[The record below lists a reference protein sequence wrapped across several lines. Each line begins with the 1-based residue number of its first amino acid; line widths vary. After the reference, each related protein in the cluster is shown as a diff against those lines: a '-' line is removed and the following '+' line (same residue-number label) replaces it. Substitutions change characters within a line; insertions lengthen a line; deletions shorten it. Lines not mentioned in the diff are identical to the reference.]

1 MVQYSMEED
10 VINKILAE
18 MPQLTTK
25 EIRAHYN
32 ELALAP
38 INSHSQFLAALA
50 DNPSIYDKVIIAKE
64 KRQRKLQMALQDAE
78 DALIENAA
86 NGDVKSV
93 EFLLKTMNSEYRE
106 KKQLD
111 IQISHKYQEQL
122 QQLDIAIT
130 SNQFGGFLEADI
142 DEK

>member
-1 MVQYSMEED
+1 
-10 VINKILAE
+10 
-18 MPQLTTK
+18 
-25 EIRAHYN
+25 
-32 ELALAP
+32 
-38 INSHSQFLAALA
+38 
-50 DNPSIYDKVIIAKE
+50 
-64 KRQRKLQMALQDAE
+64 LQMALQDAE